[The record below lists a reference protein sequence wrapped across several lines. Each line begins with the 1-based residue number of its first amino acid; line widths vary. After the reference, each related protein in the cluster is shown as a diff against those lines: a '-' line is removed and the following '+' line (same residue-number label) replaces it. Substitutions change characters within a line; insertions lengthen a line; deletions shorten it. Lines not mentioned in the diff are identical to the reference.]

1 MPIVP
6 PDTQTVRGAHD
17 RAGMQFSERA
27 RDAFVE
33 LQRAAA
39 PVLALLAPQRCGAC
53 GVEGVLLCSTCCDE
67 LGLRGA
73 GSVERGAPPAGCAA
87 AAWIGPYEGG
97 LGEIVRTLKFHS
109 VPTLA
114 EPLGTALQRA
124 ISVVQGDLGGKATLV
139 PIPTDPARLRE
150 RGFDHAALIT
160 TAAARSTACV
170 TAPVLERTR
179 AVPALHALGRA
190 ERRRAMDRVFSVR
203 SGLEIPRRVILV
215 DDIWTSGATFEAAAA
230 TLLAAGCSSIGV
242 VAVAREALA
251 AGG

>member
-1 MPIVP
+1 
-6 PDTQTVRGAHD
+6 
-17 RAGMQFSERA
+17 MQFSERA
-27 RDAFVE
+27 RDALVE

-39 PVLALLAPQRCGAC
+39 PMLALLAPQRCGAC
-53 GVEGVLLCSTCCDE
+53 GIEGALLCAPCCDE

-73 GSVERGAPPAGCAA
+73 GAIERGAPPAGCVSG
-87 AAWIGPYEGG
+87 AWVGPYEGG

-109 VPTLA
+109 VPSLA
-114 EPLGTALQRA
+114 EPLGAALQRA
-124 ISVVQGDLGGKATLV
+124 ISVVQNDLGGKATLV

-150 RGFDHAALIT
+150 RGFDHAALIAS
-160 TAAARSTACV
+160 AAARAVMCV

-190 ERRRAMDRVFSVR
+190 ERRRVMDRVFAVR
-203 SGLEIPRRVILV
+203 SGVEIPRRVILV

-230 TLLAAGCSSIGV
+230 TLQAAGCSNIGV

-251 AGG
+251 VGG

>member
-1 MPIVP
+1 
-6 PDTQTVRGAHD
+6 
-17 RAGMQFSERA
+17 MQFGERA
-27 RDAFVE
+27 REAFVE

-39 PVLALLAPQRCGAC
+39 PMLALLAPQRCGAC
-53 GVEGVLLCSTCCDE
+53 GAEGALLCATCCDE

-87 AAWIGPYEGG
+87 GAWIGSYEGG
-97 LGEIVRTLKFHS
+97 LGEIVRTLKFHG
-109 VPTLA
+109 VPSLA

-124 ISVVQGDLGGKATLV
+124 ISVVQRDLGGKATLV

-160 TAAARSTACV
+160 TAAARASTCV
-170 TAPVLERTR
+170 TAPLLERTR
-179 AVPALHALGRA
+179 AVPALHTLGRA
-190 ERRRAMDRVFSVR
+190 ERRRVMDRVFGIR
-203 SGLEIPRRVILV
+203 SGAEIPRRVILV

-230 TLLAAGCSSIGV
+230 TLQAAGCSSIGV
-242 VAVAREALA
+242 VAVAREALT